1 LPKQSFSESADPLPS
16 ATATAQVL
24 DADVIGADRA
34 AFERAWERDNA
45 IPRNSRVAQ

>member
-16 ATATAQVL
+16 ATATAQLL

-34 AFERAWERDNA
+34 AFERLERDNA